1 METSSLN
8 VAECCLNVRTLTHL
22 GAMRP
27 EGVALTG
34 IDTLTRLGRT
44 ASELSRSALFAFSG
58 RRRQLGPV
66 ALKHVVARETPRPV
80 SCGAK
85 GTRTPDPL
93 LAKQVLFQ
101 LSYSPKTAGQTANM
115 VARLARSQ

>member
-34 IDTLTRLGRT
+34 IDTLTRLGRK

-66 ALKHVVARETPRPV
+66 ALKHVVARELEDLDAGRARVDRAHPLGEQSER
-80 SCGAK
+80 GA
-85 GTRTPDPL
+85 R
-93 LAKQVLFQ
+93 
-101 LSYSPKTAGQTANM
+101 
-115 VARLARSQ
+115 VARIPPPALVACL